1 MLFEHAESLV
11 GNTPLVRLKKTEAAC
26 GIRAELYAK
35 MECYNPLGSVK
46 DRLAFA
52 LIEDAEKNGLLNPGS
67 GQLVIEATSG
77 NTGIGLAFM
86 AARRGY
92 QLILTM
98 PASMSEERK
107 KLLAYLGAGV
117 VLTDP
122 DRGMAGA
129 VEAAGEIARET
140 GGLIAGQFTSPAN
153 PAFHYRTTGPEIW
166 RDLEGRVD
174 VFVAGAGTGGTFTG
188 VSRFLKEKNAGVK
201 TVVVEPAESAVI
213 SGKPKGKHGIQGIGP
228 GFIPD
233 TLDVSLADE
242 VITVTTE
249 EAVETSRFIA
259 RTEGLLVGISSGA
272 ALAAAI
278 KLLDSSERKN
288 LRCAVVFPDTGER
301 YLSTSLFNAD
311 YLKDNIVDYPEWRR
325 LL

>member
-1 MLFEHAESLV
+1 MHYDRAELLV
-11 GNTPLVRLKKTEAAC
+11 GNTPLVRLAKTEAAY
-26 GIRAELYAK
+26 GLKAELFAK
-35 MECYNPLGSVK
+35 MENYNPLGSVK
-46 DRLAFA
+46 DRLAYA
-52 LIEDAEKNGLLNPGS
+52 LIEDAEKRGLLTPGS

-86 AARRGY
+86 AVRRGY

-107 KLLAYLGAGV
+107 KLLAYLGARL

-122 DRGMAGA
+122 DRGMTGA
-129 VEAAGEIARET
+129 VEAAEEIARET
-140 GGLIAGQFTSPAN
+140 GGLIAGQFTNPAN

-166 RDLEGRVD
+166 SDMNGRVD

-188 VSRFLKEKNAGVK
+188 VSRYLKEKNPSVK
-201 TVVVEPAESAVI
+201 AVVVEPAESAVI
-213 SGKPKGKHGIQGIGP
+213 SGKPKGSHGIQGIGP

-242 VITVTTE
+242 IVTVTTE
-249 EAVETSRFIA
+249 EAIEMSRVIA
-259 RTEGLLVGISSGA
+259 QTEGFLVGISSGA
-272 ALAAAI
+272 ALAAALKYLPLCGI
-278 KLLDSSERKN
+278 EKP
-288 LRCAVVFPDTGER
+288 RCAVVFPDTGER

-311 YLKDNIVDYPEWRR
+311 YLKDNIVEYPDWRR